1 MKLKKISFGLQTSV
15 SDVSTKYMEKELL
28 LRFLKCETTPEEE
41 KLLIDWLDADPENQ
55 KELDAMQLMMEGLAL
70 CAPEIKE
77 MNASVPSRRTSLL
90 VKLSRVS
97 IAASIAI
104 IIVAGIG
111 YKYFQ
116 NTLNGLSSQKTT
128 VEVPDGQRINMTL
141 GDGTEV
147 WLNAGAKLEY
157 PSVFS
162 GEERRVRIS
171 GEVMFDV
178 EHDTKHPFIVETF
191 ACDIEVLGTKFNIE
205 AYESDNF
212 FSAALMKGS
221 IKLTNRLKKDNPIIM
236 KVNDKVLL
244 VDGYLQLKKIEN
256 HDEYLWPEGIIS
268 IHNIGFEE
276 LMAKFERTY
285 NVQIDIRSKNMPNI
299 NYSRGKIRVSDGI
312 DHALRVLQ
320 DASNFSYKKDPE
332 TGVITIL

>member
-1 MKLKKISFGLQTSV
+1 
-15 SDVSTKYMEKELL
+15 MEKELL

-41 KLLIDWLDADPENQ
+41 KLLADWLDADPGNQ
-55 KELDAMQLMMEGLAL
+55 QELDAMQLMMEGLAL
-70 CAPEIKE
+70 CAPEIKSI
-77 MNASVPSRRTSLL
+77 NSSATAPRVRLWA
-90 VKLSRVS
+90 KLSKVS

-111 YKYFQ
+111 YKYFL
-116 NTLNGLSSQKTT
+116 NTLDGLSNQKTT
-128 VEVPDGQRINMTL
+128 VEVPDGQRISMTL

-162 GEERRVRIS
+162 GEERRVKIS
-171 GEVMFDV
+171 GEAMFDV
-178 EHDTKHPFIVETF
+178 EHDAKHPFIVETF

-205 AYESDNF
+205 AYESDNI

-221 IKLTNRLKKDNPIIM
+221 IKLTNRLMKSSPIIM
-236 KVNDKVLL
+236 KVNEEVQL
-244 VDGYLQLKKIEN
+244 VNGDLQLKKIEN

-276 LMAKFERTY
+276 LIAKFERIY
-285 NVQIDIRSKNMPNI
+285 NVQIDIRSKNIPVI

-312 DHALRVLQ
+312 DHALKVLQ
-320 DASNFSYKKDPE
+320 DASDFSYKKDPE

>member
-1 MKLKKISFGLQTSV
+1 
-15 SDVSTKYMEKELL
+15 MEKELL

-70 CAPEIKE
+70 CAPPEIKE

-221 IKLTNRLKKDNPIIM
+221 IKLTNRLKK
-236 KVNDKVLL
+236 
-244 VDGYLQLKKIEN
+244 
-256 HDEYLWPEGIIS
+256 
-268 IHNIGFEE
+268 
-276 LMAKFERTY
+276 
-285 NVQIDIRSKNMPNI
+285 
-299 NYSRGKIRVSDGI
+299 
-312 DHALRVLQ
+312 
-320 DASNFSYKKDPE
+320 
-332 TGVITIL
+332 ITRL